1 MDNLNDISL
10 KQLQY
15 FAAVAEYGSFRQ
27 AAFRLGIT
35 QPTLSNQIAI
45 MEKALK
51 IQMFERTRKGINVTP
66 QGRELL
72 LSARRVLE
80 EAQGFISQSA
90 ILSGGGI
97 GTFRL
102 GVTPTLGP
110 YLLPH
115 ILTPIHN
122 KYSDLK
128 LYVRENAPSELETG
142 LINGQHDLILT
153 TLPIMSSE
161 LVVAPL
167 FREPIKLAL
176 ARDHRLAD
184 RLTIN
189 REDLLGEP
197 VLTISEHHL
206 FHRQITE
213 LCERVGAH
221 VLRDYEGTSLDTL
234 RQMVVMG
241 MGVAFLPALYAK
253 SEIRNEEEL
262 RVADVD
268 GIHVVRNHALV
279 WRNTSPASSFYRQL
293 SEEIKSIIETNL
305 SSDILPASL
314 KTNRKKTIT
323 SNHLNGRKF

>member
-51 IQMFERTRKGINVTP
+51 IHLFERTRKGINVTP

-142 LINGQHDLILT
+142 LINGQHDLILS

-213 LCERVGAH
+213 LCEQVGAH

-262 RVADVD
+262 RVADVN
-268 GIHVVRNHALV
+268 GINVVRNHALV

-293 SEEIKSIIETNL
+293 SEEIKSMIETNL
-305 SSDILPASL
+305 ASDILPASR
-314 KTNRKKTIT
+314 KTNHRKTTT
-323 SNHLNGRKF
+323 SNH

>member
-15 FAAVAEYGSFRQ
+15 FAAVAEFGSFRQ

-51 IQMFERTRKGINVTP
+51 IQLFERTRKGINVTP
-66 QGRELL
+66 QGRELI

-213 LCERVGAH
+213 LCEQVGAH

-241 MGVAFLPALYAK
+241 MGLSL
-253 SEIRNEEEL
+253 
-262 RVADVD
+262 
-268 GIHVVRNHALV
+268 IH
-279 WRNTSPASSFYRQL
+279 
-293 SEEIKSIIETNL
+293 I
-305 SSDILPASL
+305 
-314 KTNRKKTIT
+314 
-323 SNHLNGRKF
+323 

>member
-1 MDNLNDISL
+1 MDILNDISL

-51 IQMFERTRKGINVTP
+51 VHLFERTRKGINVTP

-161 LVVAPL
+161 LVVARL

-176 ARDHRLAD
+176 ARDHRLAR

-213 LCERVGAH
+213 LCEQVGAH

-268 GIHVVRNHALV
+268 GINVVRNHALV

-293 SEEIKSIIETNL
+293 SEEIKSICCRTTFHRHYQ
-305 SSDILPASL
+305 DRRYPDQ
-314 KTNRKKTIT
+314 
-323 SNHLNGRKF
+323 

>member
-15 FAAVAEYGSFRQ
+15 FAAVSEYGSFRQ

-51 IQMFERTRKGINVTP
+51 IHLFERTRKGINVTP

-197 VLTISEHHL
+197 VPTISEHHL

-213 LCERVGAH
+213 LCEQVGAH

-268 GIHVVRNHALV
+268 GINVVRNHALV
-279 WRNTSPASSFYRQL
+279 WRNTSPASSFYRKL
-293 SEEIKSIIETNL
+293 SEEIKSMIETNL
-305 SSDILPASL
+305 ASDILPASR
-314 KTNRKKTIT
+314 KTNDRKTIT
-323 SNHLNGRKF
+323 SNH

>member
-51 IQMFERTRKGINVTP
+51 IQLFERTRKGINVTP

-80 EAQGFISQSA
+80 EAQGFLSQSA

-97 GTFRL
+97 GTYRL

-184 RLTIN
+184 RQTIN

-268 GIHVVRNHALV
+268 GINVVRNHALV

-293 SEEIKSIIETNL
+293 SEEIKSMIETNL
-305 SSDILPASL
+305 ASDILPASL
-314 KTNRKKTIT
+314 KTNLGKTIT
-323 SNHLNGRKF
+323 SNH